1 MNKITTNGNSV
12 TFEREDG
19 HIDVVEKGQYYIH
32 INSDTVNFILIPRTD
47 RGGVALFS
55 STMSNLTVNGKTYS
69 EDEWKDGTATSD
81 LSTNDGLSYK
91 VVDELPE
98 TGDKGVVYL
107 VKAEEEEEN
116 NKYIEYIYVDDAYEI
131 LGSFNTD
138 IDLTQFYTKEES
150 DERYATKDDVKN
162 LNIVSTDGSIAV
174 TKSDDGIDVSTNYV
188 KVFGNNEE
196 NNNNFLIKTTATE
209 TKILPLF
216 YNSGNEYQTYIF
228 GNSTVYEFQG
238 YQGEKTGTVVWN
250 QNETDECYFK
260 LDMTYRARITFDFD
274 NETIKFE
281 SLSGYDFS
289 MICSGMS
296 LKTNDDTVYLDSK
309 TEFTLH
315 KGDVLTMSGMDF
327 FINVNNNVSFTNA
340 DLFNWVYE
348 QTTTTRYDLAYAVI
362 NGHENQLAYQ
372 DGVNNKANK
381 NEALSANR
389 RPRNDGDYDSMYN
402 LDNSVSSYMRLRH
415 INGESIIGKT
425 NLELATPEQL
435 DTKLNVADTLS
446 EEEINEIMK

>member
-55 STMSNLTVNGKTYS
+55 STMSNLTVDGKTYS

-81 LSTNDGLSYK
+81 LSANDGLSYK

-116 NKYIEYIYVDDAYEI
+116 NKYIEYIYVDDAYEV

-150 DERYATKDDVKN
+150 DEKYATKDDVKN
-162 LNIVSTDGSIAV
+162 LKIVSTDGSIAV

-188 KVFGNNEE
+188 KVFGNNED

-209 TKILPLF
+209 TKIVPLF
-216 YNSGNEYQTYIF
+216 TDTMDIYQTYIF
-228 GNSTVYEFQG
+228 GNTTVYEFQG

-250 QNETDECYFK
+250 QNETDECYFNQ
-260 LDMTYRARITFDFD
+260 DMGYRAKITFDFD

-281 SLSGYDFS
+281 SLSGYSFG
-289 MICSGMS
+289 MFCSGMS
-296 LKTNDDTVYLDSK
+296 LKTNDDTVYLDSE

-315 KGDVLTMSGMDF
+315 KGDVLTMGGMDF
-327 FINVNNNVSFTNA
+327 FINVKRDDSFTNA

-348 QTTTTRYDLAYAVI
+348 KTNTTIYNQAYAVI

-381 NEALSANR
+381 NEALTANR
-389 RPRNDGDYDSMYN
+389 KPRNDGDYDSMYN
-402 LDNSVSSYMRLRH
+402 LDNSVSSFIHLRH

-425 NLELATPEQL
+425 NMELATPEQL